1 MLEKT
6 KCYVL
11 DTSDL
16 VANHEAPFMFGEH
29 RVVVP
34 AICLDELDD
43 LTHRGGH
50 VGTSAQASSRF
61 FDQLREKGNLAEGL
75 PTPGG
80 GIVSVDLNGDTN
92 NRLPRGYDLKKH
104 DHIIINTAIRLQESH
119 PDWRVILVSKDVNMR
134 VKASLKLIA
143 QDFES
148 EKVKPE
154 PPYTGFC
161 EAAMESDLFRAFHT
175 SDAKLVG
182 VPAEELHVD
191 LTNVLPNSC
200 WRFVDNK
207 KDEKK
212 RVRTVLAI
220 YKLGKDGKG
229 YFRLVPKPPSQNS
242 EVKGIYP
249 LNDEQCFALAMA
261 KDNSIDLVTLNGPAG
276 SGKSL
281 LLLLAGYQAVV
292 PQYRKE
298 FNGTVLDH
306 RHISDGV
313 EGCPTKML
321 VLRPTHEM
329 GESLGFLPG
338 DLSEKLG
345 PWQQATID
353 NLRLIAHQYGD
364 NLDDLLKRKII
375 EIDAINFLRGASKHD
390 CFVVIDDAQNFDPR
404 NMKAVVTRIGRNS
417 RALVNGDPG
426 QIDVP
431 TLGPWSNG
439 FIHLVTC
446 FKGDEFYGHLQLFQ
460 SVRSRL
466 AAKAA
471 AKL

>member
-148 EKVKPE
+148 EKVKTVE
-154 PPYTGFC
+154 SMQKDSKRKSAKQ
-161 EAAMESDLFRAFHT
+161 EA
-175 SDAKLVG
+175 DA
-182 VPAEELHVD
+182 H
-191 LTNVLPNSC
+191 
-200 WRFVDNK
+200 
-207 KDEKK
+207 
-212 RVRTVLAI
+212 
-220 YKLGKDGKG
+220 
-229 YFRLVPKPPSQNS
+229 
-242 EVKGIYP
+242 
-249 LNDEQCFALAMA
+249 
-261 KDNSIDLVTLNGPAG
+261 
-276 SGKSL
+276 
-281 LLLLAGYQAVV
+281 
-292 PQYRKE
+292 
-298 FNGTVLDH
+298 
-306 RHISDGV
+306 
-313 EGCPTKML
+313 
-321 VLRPTHEM
+321 
-329 GESLGFLPG
+329 FLPIYRDYFSG
-338 DLSEKLG
+338 RTII
-345 PWQQATID
+345 PQQ
-353 NLRLIAHQYGD
+353 N
-364 NLDDLLKRKII
+364 
-375 EIDAINFLRGASKHD
+375 
-390 CFVVIDDAQNFDPR
+390 
-404 NMKAVVTRIGRNS
+404 
-417 RALVNGDPG
+417 
-426 QIDVP
+426 
-431 TLGPWSNG
+431 
-439 FIHLVTC
+439 
-446 FKGDEFYGHLQLFQ
+446 
-460 SVRSRL
+460 
-466 AAKAA
+466 
-471 AKL
+471 